1 MNSTRFV
8 PTITCMTEQLFL
20 SEMNCQSTPMLPKNN
35 KIETREDRT
44 FLSSLALEVD
54 DIFFSLR
61 KADQIIRRELNILI
75 NKKDKG
81 FKKVLIAPINEVRF
95 KKIIE
100 ELPTHQILVDE
111 YIVYMLEN
119 PNNSIFRLI
128 REFNE
133 YLKER
138 NTEIESYYHNPSKL
152 IGIDEKLV
160 HYIRQLGAM
169 IYHLNIHLNLLTV
182 LLKNASVVAETQ
194 QTAIRESQEVVT
206 EYMVNKWGE
215 QQQNVRFLEVTIE
228 GAYAIVTWAIEDLRG
243 DAILL
248 RDEGYWQLINISA
261 GMFGL
266 KDFENVNVPLDV
278 GQRMLRLHHQKLGY

>member
-1 MNSTRFV
+1 
-8 PTITCMTEQLFL
+8 MTEQLFIPEL
-20 SEMNCQSTPMLPKNN
+20 KNRTKPMLQNN
-35 KIETREDRT
+35 KKIENKEDNT

-75 NKKDKG
+75 NKKNQS
-81 FKKVLIAPINEVRF
+81 FKKILITPINEGKF
-95 KKIIE
+95 KNIVH
-100 ELPTHQILVDE
+100 ELPPHQILVDE

-128 REFNE
+128 KEYNE
-133 YLKER
+133 YLEQR
-138 NTEIESYYHNPSKL
+138 NHEIENENFITL
-152 IGIDEKLV
+152 INIDEKLV

-169 IYHLNIHLNLLTV
+169 IYHLNIHLNLLAV

-194 QTAIRESQEVVT
+194 HIAIKESQEVVT
-206 EYMVNKWGE
+206 DYMIHEWGE
-215 QQQNVRFLEVTIE
+215 QPENVRFLEVTIE
-228 GAYAIVTWAIEDLRG
+228 EPYAIVTWSIEDLRG

-248 RDEGYWQLINISA
+248 RKEGYWQLINISS

-266 KDFENVNVPLDV
+266 KDFEPAEVPFDV
-278 GQRMLRLHHQKLGY
+278 AQRMLRLHHQKLGY